1 MRDPANGGS
10 SGRRDQQAAFEIID
24 GLADA
29 RLTPA
34 EFLAAVTKALSEVRS
49 GTWVVTLMG
58 KDPSS
63 SLVLSGDSTNP
74 SMAGYVDGMVAEVDR
89 PQRAP
94 TMSLSQQVIETG
106 RRVFWPAL
114 PWLEFVSMLTPFEQT
129 YLKDNPPPITP
140 ELQSVLVVPM
150 HSRGAI
156 VGSLAL
162 FEPNASYPITP
173 KDADWIQEAADRVGM
188 VTENAQLYEDAIMRL
203 DRLSSMQ
210 RVSRAI
216 SASLDLPFTLKVIL
230 EQVIHQLQVDAAD
243 VLLIDESDGML
254 ATAAS
259 TGFMLTAIPNFRL
272 PLDEGLTGRV
282 LAGRHIE
289 TVSSPSE
296 FSQAQRR
303 SFFAREGFK
312 TYGSVPL
319 AAHGK
324 LAGVMEVFHRSILDP
339 DNEWLSFLEAMA
351 CVAAIAVN
359 IATLNERLNAAGPS
373 HPSDKIMARVPEL
386 SRLEWEVLKLVVQ
399 GQTNR
404 EISAHIHLSQNTVK
418 FHIRQMLQKTDSTN
432 RTDLTRRAMQHGWLQ

>member
-1 MRDPANGGS
+1 MSDPANGYTGS
-10 SGRRDQQAAFEIID
+10 EAQQMAVEIID
-24 GLADA
+24 RLADA

-34 EFLAAVTKALSEVRS
+34 EFLAGVTKALSDVRS
-49 GTWVVTLMG
+49 GTWVATLMG

-63 SLVLSGDSTNP
+63 SLVLSADGANP
-74 SMAGYVDGMVAEVDR
+74 SMADYVDGMVAEVDR

-106 RRVFWPAL
+106 RRVFWPAV

-129 YLKDNPPPITP
+129 YLKYHPPPITP
-140 ELQSVLVVPM
+140 EFQSVLVVPM
-150 HSRGAI
+150 HSRGAV
-156 VGSLAL
+156 VGSLGL
-162 FEPNASYPITP
+162 FEQDASNPITE
-173 KDADWIQEAADRVGM
+173 KDADWIQEAADRLGM

-230 EQVIHQLQVDAAD
+230 EQVTHQLKIDAAD
-243 VLLIDESDGML
+243 VLLVDESDGML

-272 PLDEGLTGRV
+272 RLDEDLTGRV

-289 TVSSPSE
+289 TVSAPSE

-324 LAGVMEVFHRSILDP
+324 LAGVMEIFHRSVLEP

-359 IATLNERLNAAGPS
+359 IATLNERLNSAASS
-373 HPSDKIMARVPEL
+373 HPSERMMTRVPKL

-404 EISAHIHLSQNTVK
+404 EISAHVHLSQNTVK
-418 FHIRQMLQKTDSTN
+418 FHIRQMLQKTDSAN
-432 RTDLTRRAMQHGWLQ
+432 RTDLTRQAMQHRWLQ

>member
-1 MRDPANGGS
+1 MSDPASGGS
-10 SGRRDQQAAFEIID
+10 GREDQQTAFEIID

-34 EFLAAVTKALSEVRS
+34 EFLAAVTKALGGVRS

-63 SLVLSGDSTNP
+63 SLVLSGDSANP
-74 SMAGYVDGMVAEVDR
+74 SMADYVDRMVADVDR

-106 RRVFWPAL
+106 RRVFWPAV

-129 YLKDNPPPITP
+129 FLKDNPPPITP
-140 ELQSVLVVPM
+140 EFQSVLVVPM

-156 VGSLAL
+156 VGSLGL
-162 FEPNASYPITP
+162 FEQDASNPITE
-173 KDADWIQEAADRVGM
+173 KDADWIQAAADRVGM
-188 VTENAQLYEDAIMRL
+188 VSENAQLYDDAIMRL
-203 DRLSSMQ
+203 DRLSSMH

-216 SASLDLPFTLKVIL
+216 SASLDLPFTLKLIL
-230 EQVIHQLQVDAAD
+230 EQVTHQLKVDAAD
-243 VLLIDESDGML
+243 VLLVDERDGTL

-259 TGFMLTAIPNFRL
+259 TGFMLSAIPKL

-289 TVSSPSE
+289 TVSAPSE

-324 LAGVMEVFHRSILDP
+324 LAGVMEIFHRSALEP

-359 IATLNERLNAAGPS
+359 IATLNERLNTAGSS
-373 HPSDKIMARVPEL
+373 HPTEKIMARVPEL

-432 RTDLTRRAMQHGWLQ
+432 RTDLTRRAMEHGWLQ